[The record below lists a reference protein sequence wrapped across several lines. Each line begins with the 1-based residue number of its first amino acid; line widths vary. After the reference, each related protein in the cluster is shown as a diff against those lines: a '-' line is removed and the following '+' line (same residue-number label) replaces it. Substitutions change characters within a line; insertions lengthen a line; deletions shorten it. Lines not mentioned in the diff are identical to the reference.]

1 MQLDDNTVLYRSVLL
16 HDTISKVSSL
26 FSCLIKSGTLTKLS
40 KNSSPNH
47 FEEIYI
53 LTVSKLR
60 IEGGFNWLVV
70 SEEAISN

>member
-1 MQLDDNTVLYRSVLL
+1 MLIPKIISYCVVSYF
-16 HDTISKVSSL
+16 ISKVSSL